1 MTTNGRRRV
10 DRDDLLARV
19 NLTHVLDSLTSGV
32 GDGPRR
38 RWRCPEPSH
47 PDEHPS
53 VTVARDPHG
62 TERWRCWS
70 GGHGG
75 TAIDAVI
82 AAKQLGI
89 GESIGWLNDHYAHL
103 QPIQRDTPSPSPI
116 GHPSPPVIEYVERC
130 EQLLRTRTG
139 AEVRSWLHKR
149 GLDDEILAANRVG
162 ADPGR
167 RLLPRQRGLPTG
179 HPAAVFPALDRYGNI
194 TYFQARFLN
203 PDSAGQKYGNPAGH
217 LATNPRLAWA
227 QPVVTPGRELPLVVS
242 EGIPD
247 SLIAA
252 RAGMRSVALLG
263 STASVQHVARELI
276 HALDDGNAPRSVAV
290 CFDADEA
297 GRAGAARL
305 IEHLANRGIDVVNV
319 EPPEGM
325 DITDWASADPQWAV
339 RGLDAAAGID
349 DAGSARPRRSAMEI
363 DF

>member
-1 MTTNGRRRV
+1 MTTDARHRV

-47 PDEHPS
+47 PDQHPS
-53 VTVARDPHG
+53 ATVACDRHG

-75 TAIDAVI
+75 IAIDAVI

-103 QPIQRDTPSPSPI
+103 QPIQPDTPSPSPSPI
-116 GHPSPPVIEYVERC
+116 GQTSPPVIEYVERC
-130 EQLLRTRTG
+130 EQSLRTRTG
-139 AEVRSWLHKR
+139 AEVGSWLHKR

-162 ADPGR
+162 ADPGH

-203 PDSAGQKYGNPAGH
+203 PESAGQKYGNP
-217 LATNPRLAWA
+217 TRRLAANPGLSWG
-227 QPVVTPGRELPLVVS
+227 QPVGVAGRDLPLVAT

-263 STASVQHVARELI
+263 STASIQHVARELI

-297 GRAGAARL
+297 GRDGAARL
-305 IEHLANRGIDVVNV
+305 IDRLESSGIDAVNV
-319 EPPEGM
+319 EPPDGM
-325 DITDWASADPQWAV
+325 DITDWASINPHWTDQV
-339 RGLDAAAGID
+339 VDAAQVGNAGRI
-349 DAGSARPRRSAMEI
+349 RHLEMEI
-363 DF
+363 EL